1 MAERFDTVIIGAGQA
16 GLAASYYL
24 TQQGRDHIILEKHRI
39 GESWRSK
46 RWDSFTLVTP
56 TWTVNLPG
64 FAYGGD
70 KPDGFL
76 RRDDVVKFLE
86 DYAASFGAPVRT
98 GVTVDAVR
106 EGELGFIVETNNGPI
121 AAENVI
127 VAVGLF
133 QKPKLPPCSQ
143 RVAPHI
149 RQLHTSEYR
158 NSGDLPPGAV
168 LVVGSGQSG
177 CQISEELNQQGREVY
192 LCTGRSPRLPRRYR
206 GHDIFHWL
214 HHGNVLSRGLDT
226 LESPAE
232 RFAPHPQLAGKED
245 GTGVNLHQLASDGVR
260 LLGRL
265 QDVDGVYASI
275 GGDLMDNIAMTD
287 KTEAEI
293 KDKIDE
299 FIVENGLQAPADDAP
314 ALSAGYDAEIIREL
328 DLHEAGI
335 TSIIWACGYSF
346 DLSWVRFPI
355 FDEFGYPVQQRGIT
369 SQPGLYFVGLHWL
382 HTAASG
388 LFYGVGEDAAHV
400 TAHLAN
406 RTRRVKPLRSESGFG
421 IS

>member
-1 MAERFDTVIIGAGQA
+1 M
-16 GLAASYYL
+16 AASYYL
-24 TQQGRDHIILEKHRI
+24 TQQNRAHIILEKYRI

-56 TWTVNLPG
+56 TWTVKLPG
-64 FAYGGD
+64 LAYRND

-76 RRDDVVKFLE
+76 GRDDVVRFLE
-86 DYAASFGAPVRT
+86 DYADSFNAPVRM
-98 GVTVDAVR
+98 GVTVKAVR
-106 EGELGFIVETNNGPI
+106 EGESGFTVETDSGAI
-121 AAENVI
+121 DAENVI

-133 QKPKLPPCSQ
+133 QRPKLPPCSE
-143 RVAPHI
+143 RVAPDIH
-149 RQLHTSEYR
+149 QLHTSEYR
-158 NSGDLPPGAV
+158 NPDELPPGAV

-177 CQISEELNQQGREVY
+177 CQISEELNRQGRDVY

-214 HHGNVLSRGLDT
+214 HHAKILSRGLDT

-245 GTGVNLHQLASDGVR
+245 GTGVNLHQFALDGVR

-265 QDVDGVYASI
+265 QDVDGVNVSI
-275 GGDLMDNIAMTD
+275 GGDLMDNLAMTD
-287 KTEAEI
+287 KAESEI
-293 KDKIDE
+293 KNKLDE
-299 FIVENGLQAPADDAP
+299 FIADNGIQAPPDDAP
-314 ALSAGYDAEIIREL
+314 ELTAGYDAEIIREL
-328 DLHEAGI
+328 DLSEAGI

-346 DLSWVRFPI
+346 DLSWVEFPI

-369 SQPGLYFVGLHWL
+369 AQPGLYFVGLHWL

-400 TAHLAN
+400 TAYLAN